1 MALGA
6 GAAGAAEAVAR
17 LGEASVRYDDARW
30 QVQAKA
36 ASLRFEPHG
45 AGTQR
50 MDAVTVVL
58 DQADEPCDERA
69 ARAFQLGAYD
79 LGSIKTAPVR
89 IGGIDGVR
97 LAAHTRCRNA
107 TPMGVV
113 ACVRVKKRIYLVQ
126 ALQPGC
132 RGRNLFSRVDPIA
145 EIADGIRFDG
155 APR

>member
-1 MALGA
+1 MTVGA

-30 QVQAKA
+30 RVQEEA
-36 ASLRFEPHG
+36 ASLRFEPQG

-58 DQADEPCDERA
+58 DPRDEPCEVRS
-69 ARAFQLGAYD
+69 ARAFQFGAYD
-79 LGSIKTAPVR
+79 LGSIKTAPIR
-89 IGGIDGVR
+89 IGGIDGIR

-107 TPMGVV
+107 TPRGVV
-113 ACVRVKKRIYLVQ
+113 ACVRFNKRIYLVQ
-126 ALQPGC
+126 ALQAGC